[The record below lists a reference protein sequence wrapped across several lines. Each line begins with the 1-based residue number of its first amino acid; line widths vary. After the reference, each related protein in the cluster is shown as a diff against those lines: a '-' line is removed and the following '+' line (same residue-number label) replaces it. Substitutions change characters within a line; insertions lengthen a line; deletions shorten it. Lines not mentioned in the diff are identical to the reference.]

1 MIKNM
6 VIQFLET
13 TSPSYAVLAKGFLDG
28 PNYFYL
34 IKDYNTGVRL
44 LLEVSTNQAFS
55 LETAKSLIIDGWLK
69 VVSAKFFS
77 GYNEEV
83 ND

>member
-13 TSPSYAVLAKGFLDG
+13 TSPSYAVLTKGFLDG

-55 LETAKSLIIDGWLK
+55 LETAKALIIDGWLK

-77 GYNEEV
+77 GFNEEV

>member
-1 MIKNM
+1 MIRNM

-13 TSPSYAVLAKGFLDG
+13 ASPRYAVLAKGFLDG

-34 IKDYNTGVRL
+34 IKDCNSGVRL

-55 LETAKSLIIDGWLK
+55 LQTAKSLIIDGWLK

-77 GYNEEV
+77 DLNEEV

>member
-13 TSPSYAVLAKGFLDG
+13 ASPSYAVLTKGFLDG

-55 LETAKSLIIDGWLK
+55 LEIAKLLIIDGWLK

-77 GYNEEV
+77 GFNEEV

>member
-13 TSPSYAVLAKGFLDG
+13 AGPTYSVLAKGFLDG

-34 IKDYNTGVRL
+34 IKDYTTGVRL

-55 LETAKSLIIDGWLK
+55 LETAKHLIASGWLK

-77 GYNEEV
+77 GFNEEV